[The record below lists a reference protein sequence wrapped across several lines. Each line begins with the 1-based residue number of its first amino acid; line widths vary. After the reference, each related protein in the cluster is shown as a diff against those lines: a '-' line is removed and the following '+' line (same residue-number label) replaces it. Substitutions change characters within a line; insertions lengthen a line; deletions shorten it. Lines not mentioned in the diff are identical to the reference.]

1 MKLTHQ
7 ATAESAGFKVVCDH
21 CGGLSIRFVD
31 SADASETVIKCGV
44 CDAARGSLA
53 DLRKLAL
60 RGKDV
65 FEF

>member
-1 MKLTHQ
+1 MSQTQRPL
-7 ATAESAGFKVVCDH
+7 V
-21 CGGLSIRFVD
+21 LSIKFVD